1 MYHITNEFHTH
12 YDHTISIRNAVSG
25 LRQDQNSYEQFQVHH
40 ALTNYTVC
48 IMCLCC
54 IIPRTIMYHIT
65 NEFHTHCDHTISI
78 RNAVSGL
85 RQDQNSYEQFQ
96 VHHALTNYTVCIMCL
111 C

>member
-48 IMCLCC
+48 IMCLC
-54 IIPRTIMYHIT
+54 
-65 NEFHTHCDHTISI
+65 
-78 RNAVSGL
+78 
-85 RQDQNSYEQFQ
+85 
-96 VHHALTNYTVCIMCL
+96 
-111 C
+111 